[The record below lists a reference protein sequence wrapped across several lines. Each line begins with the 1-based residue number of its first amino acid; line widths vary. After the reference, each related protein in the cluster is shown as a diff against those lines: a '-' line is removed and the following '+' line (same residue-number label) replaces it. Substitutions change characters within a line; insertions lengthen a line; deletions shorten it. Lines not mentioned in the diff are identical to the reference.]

1 MNLVYRNFKLDLRE
15 DGIAIFSAN
24 RPAVKNAMN
33 IDAWQEFHAFLREAQ
48 RDDDIRVIILTGEG
62 DAFISGAD
70 ITEFQKTNHTDVL
83 FFDST
88 DVVQLIEA
96 GRKPVIAAVNGGA
109 YGGGFEVALACDLR
123 VVSESAVFALPET
136 GIGMIP
142 GMGGTQRL
150 CKVIGAGRAKEVIL
164 GGRRI
169 TGPEAVELGLAMVC
183 VPPEQLMAEALRLAG
198 RIMRRSPNAV
208 ALVKRCMNLAYCTDD
223 ATGLMIENLGVC
235 TLLGGREL
243 DDGAAAFLEKRKPD
257 FWSAHERR
265 EIK

>member
-33 IDAWQEFHAFLREAQ
+33 IDAWKEFHAFLREAQ

-96 GRKPVIAAVNGGA
+96 GRKPVSPLSTAVPM
-109 YGGGFEVALACDLR
+109 
-123 VVSESAVFALPET
+123 VVDSRWL
-136 GIGMIP
+136 
-142 GMGGTQRL
+142 
-150 CKVIGAGRAKEVIL
+150 
-164 GGRRI
+164 
-169 TGPEAVELGLAMVC
+169 
-183 VPPEQLMAEALRLAG
+183 
-198 RIMRRSPNAV
+198 
-208 ALVKRCMNLAYCTDD
+208 
-223 ATGLMIENLGVC
+223 
-235 TLLGGREL
+235 
-243 DDGAAAFLEKRKPD
+243 
-257 FWSAHERR
+257 
-265 EIK
+265 

>member
-33 IDAWQEFHAFLREAQ
+33 IDAWKEFHAFLREAQ

-123 VVSESAVFALPET
+123 VVSERAVFALPET

-150 CKVIGAGRAKEVIL
+150 CKVIGVGRAKEVIL

-169 TGPEAVELGLAMVC
+169 TGPEAVELGLVMVC
-183 VPPEQLMAEALRLAG
+183 VPPEQLMAEALRLAE

-243 DDGAAAFLEKRKPD
+243 DEGVAAFLEKRKPD

>member
-33 IDAWQEFHAFLREAQ
+33 IDAWKEFHAFLREAQ

-96 GRKPVIAAVNGGA
+96 GRKCSATRFLRNRDRIVEKKSPILRSISEARSLASTAPQQGERPTQEGGL
-109 YGGGFEVALACDLR
+109 F
-123 VVSESAVFALPET
+123 
-136 GIGMIP
+136 
-142 GMGGTQRL
+142 
-150 CKVIGAGRAKEVIL
+150 
-164 GGRRI
+164 
-169 TGPEAVELGLAMVC
+169 
-183 VPPEQLMAEALRLAG
+183 
-198 RIMRRSPNAV
+198 
-208 ALVKRCMNLAYCTDD
+208 
-223 ATGLMIENLGVC
+223 
-235 TLLGGREL
+235 
-243 DDGAAAFLEKRKPD
+243 
-257 FWSAHERR
+257 
-265 EIK
+265 

>member
-1 MNLVYRNFKLDLRE
+1 M
-15 DGIAIFSAN
+15 
-24 RPAVKNAMN
+24 
-33 IDAWQEFHAFLREAQ
+33 
-48 RDDDIRVIILTGEG
+48 
-62 DAFISGAD
+62 
-70 ITEFQKTNHTDVL
+70 
-83 FFDST
+83 
-88 DVVQLIEA
+88 QLIEA

-123 VVSESAVFALPET
+123 VVSERAVFALPET

-150 CKVIGAGRAKEVIL
+150 CKVIGVGRAKEVIL

-183 VPPEQLMAEALRLAG
+183 VPPEQLMAEALRLAE

-243 DDGAAAFLEKRKPD
+243 DEGVAAFLEKRKPD